1 MPRSGPRA
9 RSLFTGLVEP
19 ERAARYMRAADALLV
34 SLDSQP
40 ALEKFVPSKLF
51 DSCAVGRPVV
61 LAAAGEAPRLA
72 TAADAALVVAP
83 GDSEELA
90 GAIRRL
96 RHEPELTA
104 ELERA
109 GRAFAAEYLRE
120 DQIAKLEAI
129 LERAAGR
136 DH

>member
-1 MPRSGPRA
+1 
-9 RSLFTGLVEP
+9 
-19 ERAARYMRAADALLV
+19 
-34 SLDSQP
+34 
-40 ALEKFVPSKLF
+40 VPSKLF

-72 TAADAALVVAP
+72 SAADAALVVAP
-83 GDSEELA
+83 GDSEKLA

-96 RHEPELTA
+96 RREPELA
-104 ELERA
+104 EELERA

-120 DQIAKLEAI
+120 NQIAKLEAI

-136 DH
+136 EH